1 MAAGIIGAI
10 LALGGAAALQAGG
23 YLPALGGVEETGEV
37 MASAEQLNALS
48 GEVAALRDRVQG
60 APAAPAENG
69 AAAEQL
75 TALSQRIEAL
85 ESSVSTTGAD
95 AAAGAQQ
102 AGDTAAAAQQTAAAA
117 QETANAAQEAATT
130 AQQTAGEARQTAAAA
145 QQTAEQANAKV
156 DEAVAQFES
165 RIAGMEASNRR
176 ADVALAAA
184 NLKSAID
191 QGGPFMRQLET
202 YAEATGAGAATED
215 LRAFAADGVPS
226 KQALAA
232 EWPAVEDAIAESL
245 RPALP
250 DAPVQEQLLSG
261 LRSLVQVRPTGE
273 TAATSE
279 GPDAALAR
287 LDAAIESGDLAG
299 WQSEWQALPQAAKDV
314 SQDFANR
321 VAARRTADRVV
332 AEALS
337 SALAPAPAGA
347 AGSGSPADQPT
358 GQANQG

>member
-1 MAAGIIGAI
+1 
-10 LALGGAAALQAGG
+10 LGGAAALQAGG

-37 MASAEQLNALS
+37 AASAEQLDALS
-48 GEVAALRDRVQG
+48 GEVAALRDQVQSAPA

-75 TALSQRIEAL
+75 AALGQRIETL
-85 ESSVSTTGAD
+85 ETSASTAGAD
-95 AAAGAQQ
+95 AAAGLQQ
-102 AGDTAAAAQQTAAAA
+102 VGETAAAAQQTAAAA
-117 QETANAAQEAATT
+117 QETANAAQQAATAAQQSATQANEAATAT
-130 AQQTAGEARQTAAAA
+130 QQA
-145 QQTAEQANAKV
+145 AEQASAKV
-156 DEAVAQFES
+156 DEAAAQFES
-165 RIAGMEASNRR
+165 RIAGMEANNRR

-191 QGGPFMRQLET
+191 QGGPFMSQLET

-232 EWPAVEDAIAESL
+232 EWPAVEDKIAESL

-261 LRSLVQVRPTGE
+261 LRSLVQVRPAGPAPAE
-273 TAATSE
+273 AK
-279 GPDAALAR
+279 GPDAVLSR

-299 WQSEWQALPQAAKDV
+299 WQSEWQALPQAGQDA
-314 SQDFANR
+314 SQDFASR
-321 VAARRTADRVV
+321 VAARLTADRVV

-337 SALAPAPAGA
+337 SALAPAPAGGA
-347 AGSGSPADQPT
+347 DSQPPADQPT